1 MSFSYCSVTLGRRL
15 KVQMEGSLKLE
26 ANRKTDRE
34 SFSCKSPSLH
44 LKAFGCP
51 RSPSTGDLTES
62 QECIRG
68 ESGINSVE
76 IALRYSGGSYYINGA
91 NCPH

>member
-1 MSFSYCSVTLGRRL
+1 MMWFLFGDEFFLLQCHTWEEAEGADGR
-15 KVQMEGSLKLE
+15 QP
-26 ANRKTDRE
+26 KTGGKQENRE
-34 SFSCKSPSLH
+34 SFSCKSPSLS

-76 IALRYSGGSYYINGA
+76 IALR
-91 NCPH
+91 